1 MFMTQSK
8 RMYDLHNSIKCLMGA
23 IEVYKGLKAELLSQG
38 YNNDE
43 LRELNFLMQE
53 LFVAEKD
60 LLNQLDRER
69 YRLAKYML

>member
-1 MFMTQSK
+1 
-8 RMYDLHNSIKCLMGA
+8 MGA

-38 YNNDE
+38 YNNDD

-53 LFVAEKD
+53 LCVAEKD

-69 YRLAKYML
+69 YRLAKYMI